1 MLPRFENNP
10 KVPRKLFDI
19 ALCYLKSAIKVLHD
33 KMFKIQDFRLT
44 NCLTGQLFFV

>member
-1 MLPRFENNP
+1 MIVDVFKNNDSYGMLPRFENNP

-33 KMFKIQDFRLT
+33 KMFKI
-44 NCLTGQLFFV
+44 